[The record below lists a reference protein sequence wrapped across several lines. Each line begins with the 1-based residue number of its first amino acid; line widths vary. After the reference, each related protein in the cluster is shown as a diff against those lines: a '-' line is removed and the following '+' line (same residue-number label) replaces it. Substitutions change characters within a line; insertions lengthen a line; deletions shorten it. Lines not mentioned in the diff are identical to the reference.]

1 MRLRLRLLVLLG
13 LLLAL
18 LFEQFLQLFQLD
30 VIRVKFQPVG
40 HRLLGR
46 GDVVG
51 NVALRATVKII
62 VSGRDLRANSL
73 P

>member
-1 MRLRLRLLVLLG
+1 M
-13 LLLAL
+13 AL

-30 VIRVKFQPVG
+30 VIRIQFQPGG
-40 HRLLGR
+40 HRLLGL

-51 NVALRATVKII
+51 NVALRAAVKKNIG
-62 VSGRDLRANSL
+62 GRELRASSL